1 MTSLPSPWT
10 QLVEEL
16 SHPLRVDPGFAQ
28 MRDS

>member
-1 MTSLPSPWT
+1 MSQPSPWT